1 MASSLD
7 QQMDLFSPRSSNFE
21 PIEPLPI
28 NPITGDPELT
38 EPFDAELLAKSKEAV
53 KTLPRD
59 IGVGALTSIPVGAG
73 DTVDLGSAFVP
84 SYQDVVEGK
93 TKGLMPSTSV
103 LTLGSIFDTLS
114 DAGVSR
120 DNAEKLIKEV
130 TGIELKGNPGEFIG
144 EVIGLPTAALSKA
157 GTSIISAVAKH
168 GDKFDDVVAEAKSLF
183 RTASGGDDF
192 DGMAPATVADT
203 SPVATQ
209 TDQAFDVTPTM
220 PDTSVSPTMIG
231 TNTGAGRQAVDEYD
245 AMKAADPDMDEAE
258 LFAQTGVYM
267 GADGKPRFE
276 LDTTD
281 ARLSTIA
288 DDADELV
295 PITQTISAGD
305 TVNLEQLL
313 DFRSLFDAY
322 DKKFYDNIKL
332 DFVSPT
338 PLTGVKVEF
347 VKDLD
352 ARGSYSYTTGN
363 IKVNAELLDD
373 PDQLLSTLL
382 HEVQHAVQHR
392 EGFTSGSAKEYF
404 IGASA
409 KAIDPD
415 GRMGRIDS
423 MSDVIYLNSMAQ
435 AGIKDANQFAIMEMQ
450 KHVGATPNL
459 SDEAIQ
465 NYGAFFDLSEVLF
478 NAMKREGV
486 TFDDVIKGDT
496 NAAYTSQNIKRFI
509 DELAEHNVS
518 SGINLPPGE
527 VASEI
532 SNIKSL
538 LDSLDAAGDT
548 DTLLVN
554 ILQPQMKIKFA
565 RQHLEDV
572 ENLANANYHL
582 KYGEIES
589 RLVQDR
595 HARRQELLD
604 MGFTRGDI
612 FSIMRD
618 EFPPMNYAV
627 NKDVM
632 EKGGFDVSDL
642 EVTNVYRVKGKPEY
656 EGVFV
661 DEDLIRLEGS
671 EKGIPQG
678 LLNASKESSDEGVEN
693 SGILDFGKAK
703 EKKELQGTLT
713 TMRKG
718 IAQRMAD
725 SQEAYE
731 ILAKRGD
738 TDKLVPGQKILS
750 LGNRKGE
757 RKPLTVEGYSVSTS
771 PKNIEQTIALYK
783 DHHKPFIEKGIIA
796 PEPQIIQ
803 HKGQNYRL
811 MIHLKDADGNVERHY
826 ADMVTYNPTLF
837 SSPKVV
843 EDTIQGANETG
854 FSRAVYHSTG
864 DAANLRVPKMVPEAR
879 DADIG
884 FHVGTAGAA
893 NDRIIHYQV
902 LGSMERSRDDAIQ
915 KGFSGTPIQDDIDK
929 AFKGKSVMPLYL
941 SDDLKPARLIDLNQ
955 FKQPQNWVE
964 ELSDPYVSNTE
975 LGYFNIPPNTEIPS
989 MELPTAS
996 GGTRIVYMS
1005 PQAFAEGVSEDVWR
1019 SALEVANKFNNRTDF
1034 DPKSS
1039 LEDKTEWFE
1048 AVQKIATDNGYDSFV
1063 YKNKKEGSGQDS
1075 YMLLDPRQVKSFTA
1089 KDFDPNNPD
1098 ITMAEGGVVPMDR
1111 QMDMFSDGG
1120 LEQDGGTKDPV
1131 SGNEVPPGS
1140 SQEEVRDDI
1149 PAQLSEGEFVFPAD
1163 VVRYIGLE
1171 KLMKMRQEAKMGLKM
1186 MEEMGQMGNSD
1197 EATMPDDL
1205 PFDINDLDMDDEPE
1219 YNVGGFVPAAPQQ
1232 QQQFGISG
1240 YTPAAAPTT
1249 GFTQAASQQFVQPTT
1264 PVAQAPT
1271 PTMQQYEVPQFS
1283 DFVGGGFGEYD
1294 ELREYRNEAG
1304 QVMMIP
1310 FKDGNPISPIPE
1322 GYTFYDPEETATEEV
1337 TTTPTTPQTTQVR
1350 EDDPSDDKDPG
1361 FSTTDVT
1368 GIGYDRSKLT
1378 DNLRDVVK
1386 EFGAGFGTLGETF
1399 NLYGG
1404 VASALSKDP
1413 RAKDSSLTSAAL
1425 GGVFDAFR
1433 GNADPNNPVTFSDPN
1448 RMGSKTG
1455 QYDDVTPL
1463 HEMSTSRQNTIARVA
1478 RSVVGGLRDVFVDKE
1493 TGKAKTVS
1501 EVDSGLSSLAKTLN
1515 IPTSV
1520 QTSKGVTFKSRATLI
1535 REISNAQTQ
1544 QKIEDQKQADERAAA
1559 AQQTFMENIMSD
1571 SSDSDGS
1578 GYTDFGTDSDFAS
1591 DYAATYEGFT
1601 EDDFNF
1607 GFSGGGLAGKK
1618 KPKAKKMKQGGLAS
1632 KK

>member
-1 MASSLD
+1 M
-7 QQMDLFSPRSSNFE
+7 
-21 PIEPLPI
+21 
-28 NPITGDPELT
+28 
-38 EPFDAELLAKSKEAV
+38 AELDLNKTSSRNRRIAGKEAT
-53 KTLPRD
+53 KPLGPAEDALTLGEALYD
-59 IGVGALTSIPVGAG
+59 IGEGAVTSGLMGAA
-73 DTVDLGSAFVP
+73 DTVDMGAALPPPKPGTEFMFPKYAAIESLFE
-84 SYQDVVEGK
+84 Q
-93 TKGLMPSTSV
+93 
-103 LTLGSIFDTLS
+103 LS
-114 DAGVSR
+114 GMGISR
-120 DNAEKLIKEV
+120 ENAEKLVKEK
-130 TGIELKGNPGEFIG
+130 TGGRIDLEGNQSELIG
-144 EVIGLPTAALSKA
+144 EVIGLPLGGAATKLGSLVKVASKYGDKA
-157 GTSIISAVAKH
+157 GDYLSEI
-168 GDKFDDVVAEAKSLF
+168 GDELGDMFS
-183 RTASGGDDF
+183 RSTPGGDDF

-203 SPVATQ
+203 PPVAAQ

-245 AMKAADPDMDEAE
+245 AMKAVDPDMDEAE

-281 ARLSTIA
+281 ARLSTVSSV
-288 DDADELV
+288 DDELV
-295 PITQTISAGD
+295 PIVQTLSAGD
-305 TVNLEQLL
+305 TVNLEELL

-322 DKKFYDNIKL
+322 DKKFYDSTKL

-373 PDQLLSTLL
+373 PDQLLSTLM

-404 IGASA
+404 IEASA

-415 GRMGRIDS
+415 GRMGRITS

-450 KHVGATPNL
+450 KHVGVTPNL

-465 NYGAFFDLSEVLF
+465 NYGGFFELSEVLF
-478 NAMKREGV
+478 NAMKREG
-486 TFDDVIKGDT
+486 FGYDDVIKGDI
-496 NAAYTSQNIKRFI
+496 NSAYNSQNIRRFI

-518 SGINLPPGE
+518 SGINLAPGE

-532 SNIKSL
+532 SSIKSL
-538 LDSLDAAGDT
+538 LDSLDAAGNT

-612 FSIMRD
+612 FAIMRD

-632 EKGGFDVSDL
+632 QKGGFDVSDL

-826 ADMVTYNPTLF
+826 ADMVTHNPTLF

-843 EDTIQGANETG
+843 EDTIQGANEIG
-854 FSRAVYHSTG
+854 FSRAVFHSTG
-864 DAANLRVPKMVPEAR
+864 DAKNMRVPKMVPETLG
-879 DADIG
+879 ADIG
-884 FHVGTAGAA
+884 FHVGTTGSA
-893 NDRIIHYQV
+893 NDRIMLQ
-902 LGSMERSRDDAIQ
+902 SMARQASQTELDQ
-915 KGFSGTPIQDDIDK
+915 
-929 AFKGKSVMPLYL
+929 AFAGKSVMPLRL
-941 SDDLKPARLIDLNQ
+941 SDDLKPARIIDLNA
-955 FKQPQNWVE
+955 FKSPQNWLE
-964 ELSDPYVSNTE
+964 ELTDPFTSNTE
-975 LGYFNIPPNTEIPS
+975 LGFFNIPIGTEMPSITLYPNSKFERT
-989 MELPTAS
+989 
-996 GGTRIVYMS
+996 VYMS
-1005 PQAFAEGVSEDVWR
+1005 PQAFAEGVNEDVWR
-1019 SALEVANKFNNRTDF
+1019 SAVLTAEKFLGRNVDTTKNIDDR
-1034 DPKSS
+1034 K
-1039 LEDKTEWFE
+1039 EWFE
-1048 AVQKIATDNGYDSFV
+1048 AVKKIATDNGYDSFV
-1063 YKNKKEGSGQDS
+1063 YKNMKEGKGDDS

-1098 ITMAEGGVVPMDR
+1098 ITMAKGGVVPMDK
-1111 QMDMFSDGG
+1111 QMDMFADGG
-1120 LEQDGGTKDPV
+1120 LEQDGGTNDPV

-1140 SQEEVRDDI
+1140 TQEEVRDDI

-1163 VVRYIGLE
+1163 VVRFIGLE
-1171 KLMKMRQEAKMGLKM
+1171 KLMQMRQEAKMGLKM

-1205 PFDINDLDMDDEPE
+1205 PFDINDLDMDDGPE
-1219 YNVGGFVPAAPQQ
+1219 YNVGGFVPAVPQ

-1310 FKDGNPISPIPE
+1310 FKDGSPISPIPE

-1350 EDDPSDDKDPG
+1350 EESDGDDPGPKY
-1361 FSTTDVT
+1361 STTDVS
-1368 GIGYDRSKLT
+1368 GIGYDRSKLEPE
-1378 DNLRDVVK
+1378 LREVIS
-1386 EFGAGFGTLGETF
+1386 EFGFGIGALGETF
-1399 NLYGG
+1399 NMYSNI
-1404 VASALSKDP
+1404 ASALSKDP
-1413 RAKDSSLTSAAL
+1413 RVKDSSLTSAAL
-1425 GGVFDAFR
+1425 GGVLDSYR
-1433 GNADPNNPVTFSDPN
+1433 GGNVTFSDPN
-1448 RMGSKTG
+1448 KMGRKTG
-1455 QYDDVTPL
+1455 QYDINTPL
-1463 HEMSTSRQNTIARVA
+1463 HEMTPGMQLDIAAVA
-1478 RSVVGGLRDVFVDKE
+1478 RSVVKDMRDIFVDKD
-1493 TGKAKTVS
+1493 GKPKTVS
-1501 EVDSGLSSLAKTLN
+1501 EVDRSLKTAAAGLGVDVTIPGTN
-1515 IPTSV
+1515 IT
-1520 QTSKGVTFKSRATLI
+1520 KSRTTVI
-1535 REISNAQTQ
+1535 REIAEARADRDRERIEKERREAQIQ
-1544 QKIEDQKQADERAAA
+1544 QIIEDTGDTGETTGTGGAAA
-1559 AQQTFMENIMSD
+1559 ETFTTKGEQSIQDLLASIPSGG
-1571 SSDSDGS
+1571 SSGSSYSDGRE
-1578 GYTDFGTDSDFAS
+1578 GYEGNQYDLSSTDSAFGGDM
-1591 DYAATYEGFT
+1591 DNYGF
-1601 EDDFNF
+1601 DDDDDDLYNQ
-1607 GFSGGGLAGKK
+1607 GGLAAKK
-1618 KPKAKKMKQGGLAS
+1618 KPKSKKMKRGGLAS

>member
-38 EPFDAELLAKSKEAV
+38 EPLPDPNAPEYKKMRKDFAKDVGKGMITSPVTGTADIVELGAM
-53 KTLPRD
+53 LPD
-59 IGVGALTSIPVGAG
+59 PKVGT
-73 DTVDLGSAFVP
+73 
-84 SYQDVVEGK
+84 
-93 TKGLMPSTSV
+93 
-103 LTLGSIFDTLS
+103 
-114 DAGVSR
+114 GVSPTYMVIEETFDQLKNIGITR
-120 DNAEKLIKEV
+120 DNAEKLIKDV
-130 TGIELKGNPGEFIG
+130 TGIELEGTAGEFTG
-144 EVIGLPTAALSKA
+144 ELIGLPVAAATKA
-157 GTSIISAVAKH
+157 GTSILSAAAKY
-168 GDKFDDVVAEAKSLF
+168 GDKAGEFLSDITDEAKGLF

-203 SPVATQ
+203 PPVAAQ
-209 TDQAFDVTPTM
+209 TNQAFDVTPTM

-281 ARLSTIA
+281 ARLSTVSSA
-288 DDADELV
+288 DDELV
-295 PITQTISAGD
+295 PIVQTISAGD
-305 TVNLEQLL
+305 TVNLEELL

-322 DKKFYDNIKL
+322 DKKFYDSTKL

-347 VKDLD
+347 VEDLN

-373 PDQLLSTLL
+373 PDQLLSTLM

-404 IGASA
+404 IEASA
-409 KAIDPD
+409 KSIDPD
-415 GRMGRIDS
+415 GRMGRITS

-435 AGIKDANQFAIMEMQ
+435 AGIKDANQYAIMEMQ
-450 KHVGATPNL
+450 KHVGRTPDL

-465 NYGAFFDLSEVLF
+465 NYGGFFELSEVLF
-478 NAMKREGV
+478 NAMKREG
-486 TFDDVIKGDT
+486 FGYDDVIKGDI
-496 NAAYTSQNIKRFI
+496 NSAYTSQNIRRFI

-518 SGINLPPGE
+518 SGINLAPGE

-532 SNIKSL
+532 SSIKSL
-538 LDSLDAAGDT
+538 LDSLDAAGNT
-548 DTLLVN
+548 DTLLAN

-612 FSIMRD
+612 FAIMRD

-661 DEDLIRLEGS
+661 DEDLIRLEGAES
-671 EKGIPQG
+671 GKGIV
-678 LLNASKESSDEGVEN
+678 SSSD
-693 SGILDFGKAK
+693 A
-703 EKKELQGTLT
+703 
-713 TMRKG
+713 
-718 IAQRMAD
+718 A
-725 SQEAYE
+725 
-731 ILAKRGD
+731 
-738 TDKLVPGQKILS
+738 
-750 LGNRKGE
+750 
-757 RKPLTVEGYSVSTS
+757 
-771 PKNIEQTIALYK
+771 
-783 DHHKPFIEKGIIA
+783 
-796 PEPQIIQ
+796 
-803 HKGQNYRL
+803 
-811 MIHLKDADGNVERHY
+811 
-826 ADMVTYNPTLF
+826 
-837 SSPKVV
+837 

-854 FSRAVYHSTG
+854 FSRAVFHSTG
-864 DAANLRVPKMVPEAR
+864 DAKNLRVPKMVPDAPG
-879 DADIG
+879 ADIG
-884 FHVGTAGAA
+884 FHVGTTGSA
-893 NDRIIHYQV
+893 NDRIMLQ
-902 LGSMERSRDDAIQ
+902 SMARQASQTELDQ
-915 KGFSGTPIQDDIDK
+915 
-929 AFKGKSVMPLYL
+929 AFAGKSVMPLRL
-941 SDDLKPARLIDLNQ
+941 SDDLKPARIIDLNA
-955 FKQPQNWVE
+955 FKSPQNWLE
-964 ELSDPYVSNTE
+964 ELTDPFTSNTE
-975 LGYFNIPPNTEIPS
+975 LGFFNIPIGTEMPSITLYPNTKFER
-989 MELPTAS
+989 T
-996 GGTRIVYMS
+996 VYMS
-1005 PQAFAEGVSEDVWR
+1005 PQAFAEGVNEDVWR
-1019 SALEVANKFNNRTDF
+1019 SAVLTAEKFLSRNVDTTKNIDDR
-1034 DPKSS
+1034 KA
-1039 LEDKTEWFE
+1039 WFE
-1048 AVQKIATDNGYDSFV
+1048 AVKKIATDNGYDSFV
-1063 YKNKKEGSGQDS
+1063 YKNTKEGKGDDS

-1111 QMDMFSDGG
+1111 QMDMFADGG
-1120 LEQDGGTKDPV
+1120 LEQDGGTNDPV

-1140 SQEEVRDDI
+1140 TQEEVRDDI

-1163 VVRYIGLE
+1163 VVRFIGLE
-1171 KLMKMRQEAKMGLKM
+1171 KLMRMRQEAKMGLKM

-1249 GFTQAASQQFVQPTT
+1249 GFTQAASQQFVQPTA

-1304 QVMMIP
+1304 NVMMIP
-1310 FKDGNPISPIPE
+1310 FKDGNPISSIPE
-1322 GYTFYDPEETATEEV
+1322 GYTFYDPEETATEKV

-1350 EDDPSDDKDPG
+1350 EESDDDDDPGPKY
-1361 FSTTDVT
+1361 STTDVS

-1378 DNLRDVVK
+1378 DDLRDVIS
-1386 EFGAGFGTLGETF
+1386 EFGAGFGTLGDAF
-1399 NLYGG
+1399 SMSGAVMG
-1404 VASALSKDP
+1404 AFGRDP
-1413 RAKDSSLTSAAL
+1413 RAKDNSLTSASL
-1425 GGVFDAFR
+1425 GGVLDAFR

-1448 RMGSKTG
+1448 RMGRKTG
-1455 QYDDVTPL
+1455 QYADTTPL
-1463 HEMSTSRQNTIARVA
+1463 HEMSLPMQNQIARVA
-1478 RSVVGGLRDVFVDKE
+1478 RTVVGNLRDVFADKD
-1493 TGKAKTVS
+1493 GKAKTVS
-1501 EVDSGLSSLAKTLN
+1501 EVDKGLSTLASQLGIDITVKGTN
-1515 IPTSV
+1515 IN
-1520 QTSKGVTFKSRATLI
+1520 KSRTTI
-1535 REISNAQTQ
+1535 VREIAAEEARREKARIEEENREKARKAETARLAAQAAAAEAAKKAAEEKAQ
-1544 QKIEDQKQADERAAA
+1544 READERAAA
-1559 AQQTFMENIMSD
+1559 AQKTFMQRIEQD
-1571 SSDSDGS
+1571 DDDG
-1578 GYTDFGTDSDFAS
+1578 GYTDFGSDSDFAR
-1591 DYAATYEGFT
+1591 DVAATYEGFT
-1601 EDDFNF
+1601 ADDFDF
-1607 GFSGGGLAGKK
+1607 GFAEGGLASKK
-1618 KPKAKKMKQGGLAS
+1618 KPKAKKMKRGGLAS